1 MKIMKTNYL
10 YILITLG
17 FTVYACGNGSSDD
30 SALNSTL
37 PLANDTQ
44 LSAEEAETKQMVD
57 ELRRYIDYGD
67 ARNYYNWNHDRAVLY
82 LVELKAAPPEN
93 SNTMF
98 YNYCYELLL
107 AGESRQCIEEV
118 EAHLAQYGQAYE
130 QLIND
135 DTYVLFELL
144 AMAYLRLG
152 EQENCQA
159 AHNEYSCILPL
170 QDPALH
176 QLNEGSTKAIELFTL
191 LQNYYPQEK
200 YRWLLNVAYMTLGK
214 HPSEVPKDQKLDYP
228 NWKLEQKNFPRFE
241 EIAMHVG
248 LAENG
253 ISGGTCVDD
262 FNGDGWLDVFMT
274 SSGMNDQAKLFL
286 STGKGDFEDATERAG
301 IKGLTGGLNC
311 IHADYDNDGDN
322 DILILRGGWLA
333 ENGKF
338 PNSLLRN
345 KGDGTFDDVTR
356 SAGLLSYHPT
366 QTAAWADFNK
376 DGFLDL
382 FIGNESES
390 AAHPCELYKNNGN
403 GTFTEVAKQH
413 GLDNIL
419 GFVKGVV
426 WGDINNDNWPDLYI
440 TDVRGNNMLYKN
452 TNGKFENMSKKA
464 GVEAPY
470 HSFVTWFFDVNND
483 GFQDIFAC
491 GYDLTDLRGLA
502 GDFSLELQ
510 GQKVMTDKPHLYI
523 NNGDET
529 FTDRTEEYGLSKTM
543 YGMGANFGDLDNDG
557 FLDLYIGTGAPE
569 YTTIVPNRMF
579 RNVNGKRFE
588 EVTSAGGFGHIQKG
602 HGVAFA
608 DMDKDG
614 DQDIYAVMGGVFEGD
629 RFTNI
634 LFENPGCSNNW
645 IVIELQGVKTNR
657 NGIGSKLEITL
668 SDWRKIHSTLNSGGS
683 FGSSNL
689 QAEIGLG
696 KAKEIAE
703 LKIHW
708 QNGEIQTFTDIEI
721 NQKIRIVEGENTVHK
736 VAYTYVSFAKGTG
749 EHHHHQ

>member
-1 MKIMKTNYL
+1 M
-10 YILITLG
+10 
-17 FTVYACGNGSSDD
+17 
-30 SALNSTL
+30 
-37 PLANDTQ
+37 
-44 LSAEEAETKQMVD
+44 
-57 ELRRYIDYGD
+57 
-67 ARNYYNWNHDRAVLY
+67 
-82 LVELKAAPPEN
+82 
-93 SNTMF
+93 
-98 YNYCYELLL
+98 
-107 AGESRQCIEEV
+107 
-118 EAHLAQYGQAYE
+118 
-130 QLIND
+130 
-135 DTYVLFELL
+135 
-144 AMAYLRLG
+144 
-152 EQENCQA
+152 
-159 AHNEYSCILPL
+159 
-170 QDPALH
+170 
-176 QLNEGSTKAIELFTL
+176 
-191 LQNYYPQEK
+191 
-200 YRWLLNVAYMTLGK
+200 
-214 HPSEVPKDQKLDYP
+214 
-228 NWKLEQKNFPRFE
+228 
-241 EIAMHVG
+241 
-248 LAENG
+248 
-253 ISGGTCVDD
+253 
-262 FNGDGWLDVFMT
+262 
-274 SSGMNDQAKLFL
+274 
-286 STGKGDFEDATERAG
+286 
-301 IKGLTGGLNC
+301 
-311 IHADYDNDGDN
+311 
-322 DILILRGGWLA
+322 ILRGGWLA